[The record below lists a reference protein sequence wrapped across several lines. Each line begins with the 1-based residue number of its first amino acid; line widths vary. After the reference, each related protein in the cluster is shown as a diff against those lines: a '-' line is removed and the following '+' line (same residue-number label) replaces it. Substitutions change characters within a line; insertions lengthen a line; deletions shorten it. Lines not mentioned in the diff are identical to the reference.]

1 MVHVPKCINSPRS
14 STYTSDH
21 NDTHIQLFSKAKQ
34 QLLHYH
40 FSMNLLERQLDLY
53 LERFSAK
60 DKDLERDI
68 TKVCMKL
75 SESIKE
81 AQAFLK
87 EVDVLKGRVQAVET
101 AKFLRQRQHKDL
113 LRLMTLMISMNET
126 ELSMREKDIF
136 AEKLKGWLPF

>member
-1 MVHVPKCINSPRS
+1 MAPLPLFAELANACG
-14 STYTSDH
+14 STS
-21 NDTHIQLFSKAKQ
+21 
-34 QLLHYH
+34 
-40 FSMNLLERQLDLY
+40 LERQLDLY
-53 LERFSAK
+53 LERSSAT
-60 DKDLERDI
+60 DKDLESDI

-87 EVDVLKGRVQAVET
+87 EVDVLKGRVEAVET

-113 LRLMTLMISMNET
+113 LRLMALMISMKET
-126 ELSMREKDIF
+126 ELSMREKDMF

>member
-1 MVHVPKCINSPRS
+1 MAPLPLFDELAHACG
-14 STYTSDH
+14 ST
-21 NDTHIQLFSKAKQ
+21 
-34 QLLHYH
+34 
-40 FSMNLLERQLDLY
+40 LLERQLDLY
-53 LERFSAK
+53 LERSSAK

-81 AQAFLK
+81 AQAFLN
-87 EVDVLKGRVQAVET
+87 EVDVLKGRVEAVET

-113 LRLMTLMISMNET
+113 LRLMALMISMKET